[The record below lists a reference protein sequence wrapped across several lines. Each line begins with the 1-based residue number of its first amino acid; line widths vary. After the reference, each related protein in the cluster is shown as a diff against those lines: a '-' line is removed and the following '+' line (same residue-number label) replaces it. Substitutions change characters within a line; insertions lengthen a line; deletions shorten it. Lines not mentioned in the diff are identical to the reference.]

1 MIYFD
6 YSLHQNIIDEHYLSL
21 KTYLEQK
28 IDETTLNSQLKK
40 YIEDHL
46 EEIVKSKP
54 QELKKINEDFKAL
67 SKYKESLKKKISKIF
82 NYEYFAKKS
91 ENRYDAYDLAKK
103 LNVRTCLY
111 CNRNYCLTVMIGR
124 RSRDKFTRPEF
135 DHFFDKGDNPL
146 LSLSIYNLLP
156 SCKTC
161 NSSLKGKKKF
171 NLTNYVHP
179 YIDNVINFY
188 TYRFVPH
195 DVPSILGGT
204 SNLSIEITVASGDIN
219 LDKKIKTSKKLFR
232 LEEIMSAH
240 SEEIK
245 DLFDIKHRF
254 SERYFEELFKTYS
267 TLGLNYEDVYRV
279 VFGVHYQENNFSN
292 RPFSKLKKDI
302 LIELGIIT

>member
-6 YSLHQNIIDEHYLSL
+6 YSSHKNIIDEHYLSL
-21 KTYLEQK
+21 KTYLEEK
-28 IDETTLNSQLKK
+28 IDGTTLNAQLKK
-40 YIEDHL
+40 FIEDNL
-46 EEIVKSKP
+46 ESIIKEEPKN
-54 QELKKINEDFKAL
+54 LKKINDDFKAL
-67 SKYKESLKKKISKIF
+67 SKYKDSLKKKVSKIF
-82 NYEYFAKKS
+82 NYDYFSKKA

-124 RSRDKFTRPEF
+124 RDQDKFTRPEF

-146 LSLSIYNLLP
+146 LSLSIFNLIP

-171 NLTNYVHP
+171 SLNSYVHP
-179 YIDNVINFY
+179 YLDNVINYY
-188 TYRFVPH
+188 TYQFVPH
-195 DVPSILGGT
+195 DVSSILGGK
-204 SNLSIEITVASGDIN
+204 SNLSLEIKIASGNITM
-219 LDKKIKTSKKLFR
+219 DKKIKISKDLFR

-240 SEEIK
+240 SEEIR

-254 SERYFEELFKTYS
+254 SERYFEELFKTYNK
-267 TLGLNYEDVYRV
+267 LGLNHDDVYRV
-279 VFGVHYQENNFSN
+279 IFGVHYQEANFSN